1 MCCMFIVCCARNL
14 VMKICSNRHCCRLT
28 FTKKTETIYAFIRTH
43 MYVIIRRV
51 YVALCSLLYR
61 ILKYV
66 CVCVP
71 ATVTL
76 GWVDRRNVYSGGN
89 TTELFNGA
97 AAAACSAMECTL
109 RSHKQWKPVPMAF
122 RVAAGKLKAREN
134 FTFYSLVYI
143 IENECAYG
151 KPRRRHAHN
160 TRDKHKNTL
169 LQKHFIQ
176 QSL

>member
-1 MCCMFIVCCARNL
+1 MQCDGM
-14 VMKICSNRHCCRLT
+14 HYT
-28 FTKKTETIYAFIRTH
+28 
-43 MYVIIRRV
+43 
-51 YVALCSLLYR
+51 VAY
-61 ILKYV
+61 
-66 CVCVP
+66 
-71 ATVTL
+71 
-76 GWVDRRNVYSGGN
+76 
-89 TTELFNGA
+89 
-97 AAAACSAMECTL
+97 
-109 RSHKQWKPVPMAF
+109 KQWKPVPMAF

-151 KPRRRHAHN
+151 KPRRRRHARN